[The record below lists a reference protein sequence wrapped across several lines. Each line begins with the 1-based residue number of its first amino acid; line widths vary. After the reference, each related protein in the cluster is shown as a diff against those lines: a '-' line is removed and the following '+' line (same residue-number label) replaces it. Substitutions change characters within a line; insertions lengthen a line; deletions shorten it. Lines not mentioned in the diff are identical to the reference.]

1 MSEVSALPT
10 PLTRDATAAL
20 FVPAYVEVFGELPDR
35 NRAELLLALIW
46 LENANGQSFIR
57 YNWGNLATRP
67 SSGGDYWRPSWFDLD
82 QVQAMADGPKKAR
95 LLDLHARMLAG
106 SAPEAFRA
114 FGSQAEGLRAWLHF
128 LTSPGMRP
136 LLEAASSGDAV
147 AFAHAV
153 FSSRYCPDPE
163 CRAAGPSYA
172 RLRDL
177 IHNAGYFEG
186 LKKKPE
192 AVAQALGLS
201 FFFLGRRLAARTSG
215 CEFGDAR
222 APSGIGDA

>member
-1 MSEVSALPT
+1 MTQVPATAT

-20 FVPAYVEVFGELPDR
+20 LVPAYVEVFGELPDR

-46 LENANGQSFIR
+46 IENANGQAFIQR
-57 YNWGNLATRP
+57 NWGNLSTKP
-67 SSGGDYWRPSWFDLD
+67 SAGVDYWRPSWFDLA
-82 QVQAMADGPKKAR
+82 QVEAMPDGAKKAR
-95 LLDLHARMLAG
+95 LLDLHARMLAKK
-106 SAPEAFRA
+106 APEAFRA
-114 FGSQAEGLRAWLHF
+114 FASHPEGLRAWLR
-128 LTSPGMRP
+128 LLKSPGMRP

-153 FSSRYCPDPE
+153 FSTRYCPDPE

-172 RLRDL
+172 RQRDL
-177 IHNAGYFEG
+177 IHSAGYFEG
-186 LKKKPE
+186 LKKKSVP
-192 AVAQALGLS
+192 VAQDLALS

-215 CEFGDAR
+215 SEFGDAR